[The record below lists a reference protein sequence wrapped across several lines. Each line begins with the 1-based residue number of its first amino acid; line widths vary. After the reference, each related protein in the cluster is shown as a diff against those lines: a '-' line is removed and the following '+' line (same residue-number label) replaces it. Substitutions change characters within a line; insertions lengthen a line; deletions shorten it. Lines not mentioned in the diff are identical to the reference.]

1 MIIEITGEPSKLSAF
16 IDFAKQNDMIIEM
29 CRAGAPVNRDFR
41 IWEMNFKIKRSYC
54 NGKNVLRKRL

>member
-29 CRAGAPVNRDFR
+29 CRAGALAVNRGLQ
-41 IWEMNFKIKRSYC
+41 NLG
-54 NGKNVLRKRL
+54 N